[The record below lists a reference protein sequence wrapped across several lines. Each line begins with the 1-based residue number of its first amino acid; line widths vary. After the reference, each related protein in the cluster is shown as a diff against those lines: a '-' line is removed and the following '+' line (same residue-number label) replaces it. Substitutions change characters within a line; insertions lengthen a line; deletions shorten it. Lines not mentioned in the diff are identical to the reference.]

1 MQIEKKEKQY
11 KTFSEILEILNFKGL
26 NRRTVTILEKRQ
38 NPGKWYYLVS
48 QRDGTNLN
56 RVTWGQFLVQNY
68 FE

>member
-56 RVTWGQFLVQNY
+56 RVTWGQFLVENY